1 MSYNGGLDFGL
12 LGDYDAMS
20 DIDDLAL
27 FLEDS
32 LVALLEEARRRGGP
46 KRKAPARQG
55 RTEAPS
61 AP

>member
-1 MSYNGGLDFGL
+1 MP
-12 LGDYDAMS
+12 

-32 LVALLEEARRRGGP
+32 LVALLEEARRRARP
-46 KRKAPARQG
+46 KRKAPATEG
-55 RTEAPS
+55 RAETPS